1 MLRIRFFKKGGIMKK
16 LRVVFVTLFLKKITV
31 KHGQIH
37 KNKATDMWR
46 LQ

>member
-31 KHGQIH
+31 
-37 KNKATDMWR
+37 NTDKYTKI
-46 LQ
+46 